1 MDPLSWIE
9 DQLQALEQQQLCRQL
24 ATRSGPQDARQV
36 VLDDQSL
43 VNFAANDYLGF
54 AAELAELATDPAWLA
69 DGWGSGASPLVS
81 GRGQLHEQLEC
92 QLARFEQTEAALLF
106 PSGFAANTG
115 TIPALAGPGDVI
127 LSDAR
132 NHASIIDGCRLSG
145 ATLAIYRHLDTDH
158 ADQLLHQ
165 HTQARRRLIVSDALF
180 SMDGD
185 IAPLEQLAELA
196 EKHDAMLMVDEAHA
210 TGVLGPTGR
219 GACELAGVA
228 DRVHVKVGTLSKAL
242 GCSGGFVAG
251 SAMLIQWLANTARS
265 YVFSTASPA
274 PLAAAALC
282 ALRWID
288 EFPERRAQV
297 LENASQLRHEL
308 ALQGWKV
315 SGQATQVI
323 ALPVGDPGQ
332 ALQLAGELRKK
343 GLLVPAIRP
352 PSVPEGE
359 SLLRVSV
366 GYRHQRADLEQL
378 TVALE
383 QCRSLLV

>member
-1 MDPLSWIE
+1 MDPLSWID
-9 DQLQALEQQQLCRQL
+9 DQLHALEQQQLCRQR

-43 VNFAANDYLGF
+43 VNFASNDYLGF

-127 LSDAR
+127 LSDTL

-158 ADQLLHQ
+158 AEQLLHQ
-165 HTQARRRLIVSDALF
+165 HANARRRLIVSDAIF
-180 SMDGD
+180 SMHGD

-210 TGVLGPTGR
+210 TGVLGPAGR

-228 DRVHVKVGTLSKAL
+228 DRVHIKVGTLSKAI

-251 SAMLIQWLANTARS
+251 SAMLIQWLANAARS

-297 LENASQLRHEL
+297 LQNASQLRHEL

-315 SGQATQVI
+315 SDQSTQVI

-332 ALQLAGELRKK
+332 ALQLSEELRAK

-366 GYRHQRADLEQL
+366 GYRHKQADLEQL
-378 TVALE
+378 AASLQ
-383 QCRSLLV
+383 QCRNLLV

>member
-9 DQLQALEQQQLCRQL
+9 DQLQALEHQQLRRQL
-24 ATRSGPQDARQV
+24 ATRSGPQDAHQV

-43 VNFAANDYLGF
+43 VNFASNDYLGF
-54 AAELAELATDPAWLA
+54 AAELAERAADPAWLA

-81 GRGQLHEQLEC
+81 GRGELHEQLEC
-92 QLARFEQTEAALLF
+92 QLARFEKTEAAILF

-127 LSDAR
+127 LSDIK

-145 ATLAIYRHLDTDH
+145 ATLAIYRHLDTEH
-158 ADQLLHQ
+158 ADQLLQQ
-165 HTQARRRLIVSDALF
+165 HAQARRRLIVSDALF

-185 IAPLEQLAELA
+185 IAPLEQLADLA
-196 EKHDAMLMVDEAHA
+196 EKHNAMLMVDEAHA

-219 GACELAGVA
+219 GACELAGVT

-251 SAMLIQWLANTARS
+251 SAMLIQWLANAARS
-265 YVFSTASPA
+265 YVFSTAPPT

-288 EFPERRAQV
+288 EFPERRQQV

-308 ALQGWKV
+308 ALQGWNI
-315 SGQATQVI
+315 SDQATQVI

-332 ALQLAGELRKK
+332 ALQLAGELRTK

-366 GYRHQRADLEQL
+366 GYRHQRTDLEQL
-378 TVALE
+378 AIALE

>member
-1 MDPLSWIE
+1 
-9 DQLQALEQQQLCRQL
+9 
-24 ATRSGPQDARQV
+24 
-36 VLDDQSL
+36 
-43 VNFAANDYLGF
+43 
-54 AAELAELATDPAWLA
+54 
-69 DGWGSGASPLVS
+69 
-81 GRGQLHEQLEC
+81 
-92 QLARFEQTEAALLF
+92 
-106 PSGFAANTG
+106 
-115 TIPALAGPGDVI
+115 
-127 LSDAR
+127 
-132 NHASIIDGCRLSG
+132 
-145 ATLAIYRHLDTDH
+145 
-158 ADQLLHQ
+158 
-165 HTQARRRLIVSDALF
+165 
-180 SMDGD
+180 MDGD
-185 IAPLEQLAELA
+185 IAPLEQLAKLA

-323 ALPVGDPGQ
+323 ALPVGNPGQ

>member
-1 MDPLSWIE
+1 MDPLSWID
-9 DQLQALEQQQLCRQL
+9 DQLHALEQQQLCRQL

-43 VNFAANDYLGF
+43 INFASNDYLGF

-165 HTQARRRLIVSDALF
+165 HARARRRLIVSDALF

-210 TGVLGPTGR
+210 TGVLGPAGR

-228 DRVHVKVGTLSKAL
+228 DRVHIKVGTLSKAL

-251 SAMLIQWLANTARS
+251 SAMLIQWLANAARS

-297 LENASQLRHEL
+297 LQNASQLRQEL
-308 ALQGWKV
+308 ALQGWKI
-315 SGQATQVI
+315 SDQSTQVI

-332 ALQLAGELRKK
+332 ALQLSGELRTK

-359 SLLRVSV
+359 SLLRISV
-366 GYRHQRADLEQL
+366 GYRHKQADLEQL
-378 TVALE
+378 AAALQ

>member
-9 DQLQALEQQQLCRQL
+9 DQLQALERGQLCRHL
-24 ATRSGPQDARQV
+24 AIRSGPQDARQV

-43 VNFAANDYLGF
+43 VNFASNDYLGF
-54 AAELAELATDPAWLA
+54 ASELAELATDPAWLA
-69 DGWGSGASPLVS
+69 DGWGSGARPLVS
-81 GRGQLHEQLEC
+81 GRGELHEQLEC
-92 QLARFEQTEAALLF
+92 QLARFEKTEAALLF

-115 TIPALAGPGDVI
+115 TIPALAEATDVI

-132 NHASIIDGCRLSG
+132 NHASIIDGCRLSA
-145 ATLAIYRHLDTDH
+145 ATVAVYRHLDTGH
-158 ADQLLHQ
+158 LEQLLKQ
-165 HTQARRRLIVSDALF
+165 NMSARRRLIVSDAFF

-185 IAPLEQLAELA
+185 LAPLEQLADLA
-196 EKHDAMLMVDEAHA
+196 EKYDAMLMVDEAHA

-228 DRVHVKVGTLSKAL
+228 DRVHIKVGTLSKAL

-251 SAMLIQWLANTARS
+251 SAMLIQWLANAARS

-288 EFPERRAQV
+288 EFPERRRQV
-297 LENASQLRHEL
+297 LENATQLRQKL
-308 ALQGWKV
+308 TLQGWMV
-315 SGQATQVI
+315 SGQETQVI
-323 ALPVGDPGQ
+323 ALPAGDPGQ
-332 ALQLAGELRKK
+332 ALELAAKLRGQ

-352 PSVPEGE
+352 PSVPEGK
-359 SLLRVSV
+359 SLLRISV
-366 GYRHQRADLEQL
+366 GYRHQPADLDRLAASLQ
-378 TVALE
+378 

>member
-1 MDPLSWIE
+1 MDPLSWID
-9 DQLQALEQQQLCRQL
+9 DQLHALEQQQLCRQL

-43 VNFAANDYLGF
+43 INFASNDYLGF

-165 HTQARRRLIVSDALF
+165 HARARRRLIVSDALF
-180 SMDGD
+180 SMDGE

-210 TGVLGPTGR
+210 TGVLGPAGR

-228 DRVHVKVGTLSKAL
+228 NRVHIKVGTLSKAL

-251 SAMLIQWLANTARS
+251 SAMLIQWLANAARS

-297 LENASQLRHEL
+297 LQNASQLRHEL
-308 ALQGWKV
+308 ALQGWKI
-315 SGQATQVI
+315 SDQSTQVI
-323 ALPVGDPGQ
+323 ALPVGDPGL
-332 ALQLAGELRKK
+332 ALQLSGELRTK

-352 PSVPEGE
+352 PSVREGE

-378 TVALE
+378 AVALE